1 MAISKVERN
10 TWPKAGKPVDDRRVH
25 RTLTLEQ
32 VFEAGRRAGMERP
45 NIGLRS
51 DETVDEC

>member
-1 MAISKVERN
+1 M
-10 TWPKAGKPVDDRRVH
+10 DDRRVH

-51 DETVDEC
+51 DETVDKCVFEEPPRSRVG